1 MTTTTRPAPQAVA
14 TSKVDVPA
22 HTGSR
27 STRVLGILSLVGA
40 AAVAYLG
47 LVATPA
53 DEVQGE
59 VVRILYLHVPVANT
73 MYLCVV
79 LLAVAS
85 ACWLWKRTPGWDA
98 LAAASAEVGLV
109 FTLLIL
115 VTGAIWGRPTWGVF
129 WVWDAR
135 LTSTAL
141 MAVLLAG
148 YLALRRVPAD
158 SVSRAKRAAVAG
170 LVVAIDAPIIKLSVH
185 WWRTL
190 HQDETLS
197 IPDAQIDGSML
208 FTLFLGM
215 VVGVFVTAWL
225 LIHRFRLA
233 WLEEA
238 VDEGGLDAALAERRA
253 EGAAG

>member
-1 MTTTTRPAPQAVA
+1 MTTTTRPVGGEVA
-14 TSKVDVPA
+14 TSTVEVPA

-27 STRVLGILSLVGA
+27 VTRVLGILSLLGA

-47 LVATPA
+47 LVVTPA

-109 FTLLIL
+109 FTLLI
-115 VTGAIWGRPTWGVF
+115 VVSGALWGRPTWGVY

-148 YLALRRVPAD
+148 YLALRRVPGD
-158 SVSRAKRAAVAG
+158 PVTRSKRAAVAG
-170 LVVAIDAPIIKLSVH
+170 LIVAIDAPIIKLSVH

-197 IPDAQIDGSML
+197 IPDAQIDGIML

-215 VVGVFVTAWL
+215 AVGIVVTAWL

-238 VDEGGLDAALAERRA
+238 VEQGGLDAALAERRA
-253 EGAAG
+253 EAEVG

>member
-1 MTTTTRPAPQAVA
+1 M
-14 TSKVDVPA
+14 
-22 HTGSR
+22 
-27 STRVLGILSLVGA
+27 
-40 AAVAYLG
+40 
-47 LVATPA
+47 
-53 DEVQGE
+53 
-59 VVRILYLHVPVANT
+59 
-73 MYLCVV
+73 V
-79 LLAVAS
+79 LLAFAS
-85 ACWLWKRTPGWDA
+85 AMWLWKRTPGWDA

-109 FTLLIL
+109 FTVLIL
-115 VTGAIWGRPTWGVF
+115 VTGAIWGRPTWGVY

-158 SVSRAKRAAVAG
+158 PVSRSKRAAVAG
-170 LVVAIDAPIIKLSVH
+170 LIVAIDVPIIKLSVH

-197 IPDAQIDGSML
+197 IPDAQIDGIML

-215 VVGVFVTAWL
+215 VVGLVLTAWL

-238 VDEGGLDAALAERRA
+238 VEEGGLEAALVERRA
-253 EGAAG
+253 EAENA

>member
-1 MTTTTRPAPQAVA
+1 MTTTTRPDRAAGTTA
-14 TSKVDVPA
+14 TTDAPA

-27 STRVLGILSLVGA
+27 ASRVLGILSLVGTL
-40 AAVAYLG
+40 AVVVMG
-47 LVATPA
+47 LVVTPA

-59 VVRILYLHVPVANT
+59 VVRILYLHVPVANA

-79 LLAVAS
+79 LLGVAS
-85 ACWLWKRTPGWDA
+85 ACWLWKKTPGWDA

-109 FTLLIL
+109 FTLLVL
-115 VTGAIWGRPTWGVF
+115 VTGALWGRPTWGAY

-141 MAVLLAG
+141 LAVLLAG

-158 SVSRAKRAAVAG
+158 PVSRSRRAAVLG
-170 LVVAIDAPIIKLSVH
+170 LLIVVDLPIIKWSVD

-197 IPDAQIDGSML
+197 IPDAKIDGIML
-208 FTLFLGM
+208 FTLFLGI
-215 VVGVFVTAWL
+215 VVGAVVTAWL
-225 LIHRFRLA
+225 LVHRFRLA

-238 VDEGGLDAALAERRA
+238 VEEGGLDAALAERRA
-253 EGAAG
+253 EAAS

>member
-1 MTTTTRPAPQAVA
+1 MTTTTRPDRAAA
-14 TSKVDVPA
+14 TTPTTDVPA

-27 STRVLGILSLVGA
+27 ASRVLGILALVGTV
-40 AAVAYLG
+40 AVVLMG
-47 LVATPA
+47 LVVTPA

-59 VVRILYLHVPVANT
+59 VVRILYLHVPVANA

-79 LLAVAS
+79 LLGVAS
-85 ACWLWKRTPGWDA
+85 ACWLWKKTPGWDA

-109 FTLLIL
+109 FTLLVL
-115 VTGAIWGRPTWGVF
+115 VTGALWGRPTWGAY

-141 MAVLLAG
+141 LAVLLAG

-158 SVSRAKRAAVAG
+158 PVSRSRRAAVLG
-170 LVVAIDAPIIKLSVH
+170 LLIVVDLPIIKWSVD

-197 IPDAQIDGSML
+197 IPDAKIDGIML
-208 FTLFLGM
+208 FTLFLGI
-215 VVGVFVTAWL
+215 VVGAVVTAWL
-225 LIHRFRLA
+225 LVHRFRLA

-238 VDEGGLDAALAERRA
+238 VEEGGLDAALAERRA
-253 EGAAG
+253 EAAS